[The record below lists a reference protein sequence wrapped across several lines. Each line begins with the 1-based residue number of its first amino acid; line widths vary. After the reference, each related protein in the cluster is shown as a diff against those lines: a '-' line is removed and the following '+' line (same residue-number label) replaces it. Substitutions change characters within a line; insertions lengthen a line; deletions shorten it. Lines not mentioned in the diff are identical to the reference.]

1 MTAAMQP
8 VRAMRHY
15 PPAEVVDAVVVGTG
29 AGGAPLMARLA
40 AAGLSV
46 VALEAGRHWSPADDF
61 ATDESEQNKL
71 FWMDERLSGGDD
83 PLAFGK
89 NNSGVGVGG
98 STLHYTAYTPRA
110 QPDDFRIYSD
120 FGVGVDWPI
129 GYEELAPYY
138 AALERFLGISG
149 PASYPWGPKR
159 DPYPLHPLPLN
170 AAAQLMERG
179 CEQLGIRT
187 SPAANAAL
195 SGSYYQDGV
204 GWRPACTNRGFC
216 QAGCSTGAK
225 ASMDVT
231 FVPMAIGSGC
241 EVRAECFATGFER
254 DEAGALTA
262 VTYVHG
268 NVEERQ
274 LCRHVFLCAGAIE
287 TPRLLL
293 IHRLANESGQVG
305 RNFMAHTGMQVW
317 GRFEESVR
325 PYKGIPGGLIS
336 EDTHRP
342 DDADFAGGYLL
353 QSIGVMPLTYVG
365 QVARG
370 RGLWGEELRQ
380 HMRGY
385 NHTAG
390 INILGDCLPHEGNEL
405 ILSDESDARG
415 LPKPL
420 IRFTNGENERRMTG
434 HAEKAMRQI
443 WDAARASEVWAFDRN
458 AHTIG
463 TCRMGHDA
471 SKAVVDADC
480 RVFDVPNL
488 SICDNSVF
496 PSALAANPALTIMA
510 VSLRTAD
517 RFVATRGR
525 RGTAH

>member
-1 MTAAMQP
+1 MNVASHP
-8 VRAMRHY
+8 EPAMRHY
-15 PPAEVVDAVVVGTG
+15 PPAEIVDAVVIGTG

-40 AAGLSV
+40 AAGLSI
-46 VALEAGRHWSPADDF
+46 VALEAGRRWSPAEDF

-71 FWMDERLSGGDD
+71 FWMDERLSAGGD

-89 NNSGVGVGG
+89 NNSGIGVGG

-110 QPDDFRIYSD
+110 QPDDFRLRSE
-120 FGVGVDWPI
+120 FGAGADWPI
-129 GYEELAPYY
+129 GYDELAPYY
-138 AALERFLGISG
+138 DALERFLGVSG
-149 PASYPWGPKR
+149 PASYPWGPAR
-159 DPYPLHPLPLN
+159 DPYPLQPLPLN

-179 CEQLGIRT
+179 CEAVGIRT

-231 FVPMAIGSGC
+231 FVPMAIGAG
-241 EVRAECFATGFER
+241 AELRPDCFVTGFECER
-254 DEAGALTA
+254 SGAIAA
-262 VTYVHG
+262 VVYVHNG
-268 NVEERQ
+268 VEERQ
-274 LCRHVFLCAGAIE
+274 RCRQVFLCAGAIE

-293 IHRLANESGQVG
+293 ISGLANGSGEVG
-305 RNFMAHTGMQVW
+305 RNFMAHTGMQIW
-317 GRFEESVR
+317 GRFEEAVR
-325 PYKGIPGGLIS
+325 PYKGIPGALIS

-342 DDADFAGGYLL
+342 ADADFAGGYLL
-353 QSIGVMPLTYVG
+353 QSIGVMPLTYAG

-370 RGLWGEELRQ
+370 RGLWGEPLRR
-380 HMRGY
+380 HMSGY

-390 INILGDCLPHEGNEL
+390 INILGDCLPYDGNEL
-405 ILSDESDARG
+405 VLSDETDDRG

-420 IRFTNGENERRMTG
+420 IRFTNGDNEKRMTA
-434 HAEKAMRQI
+434 HADKVMRDI
-443 WDAARASEVWAFDRN
+443 WAAAGAAEMWSFERN

-463 TCRMGHDA
+463 TCRMGNSA
-471 SKAVVDADC
+471 EEAVVDADC
-480 RVFDVPNL
+480 RAFGVPNL
-488 SICDNSVF
+488 GICDNSVF

-517 RFVATRGR
+517 RFLATRGEPGAR
-525 RGTAH
+525 R